1 MDPILTHLKGKDS
14 WNVTF
19 EKEKKLIAVEK
30 LIPEVRGPDALEALF
45 NHPLYN
51 LPQPELQEDDWLL
64 KLKES
69 KDVTEK
75 GSEEESEEEALD
87 DSQWWVK
94 TQRVLWIELEKLAP
108 VTLVVWTCA
117 AQIEQNILYRT
128 REVSRQEEKN

>member
-1 MDPILTHLKGKDS
+1 M
-14 WNVTF
+14 TF

-69 KDVTEK
+69 KDVTDK

-87 DSQWWVK
+87 DSQW
-94 TQRVLWIELEKLAP
+94 
-108 VTLVVWTCA
+108 
-117 AQIEQNILYRT
+117 
-128 REVSRQEEKN
+128 